1 MTNAVLVV
9 WDVAE
14 LPLRDLSA
22 LLRASDHW
30 ALGGGSPPTAS
41 PASPDNPVDAAP
53 RAAEPR

>member
-22 LLRASDHW
+22 LLRASNRW
-30 ALGGGSPPTAS
+30 ALGGGSPPTAC
-41 PASPDNPVDAAP
+41 PASQDNPVDAAP
-53 RAAEPR
+53 RGAEPQ